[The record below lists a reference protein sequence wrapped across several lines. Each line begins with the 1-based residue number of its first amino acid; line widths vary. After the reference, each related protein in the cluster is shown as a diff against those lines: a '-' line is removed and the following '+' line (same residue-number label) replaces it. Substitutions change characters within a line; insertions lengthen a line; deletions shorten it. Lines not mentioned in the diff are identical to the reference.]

1 MGFTGGTSGKEP
13 TCQGRRCRKWGI
25 DPWVGKIPCRRAW
38 QPTPL
43 FLPRESHGQRSLV
56 GYGPYGCKESYT
68 LSDWT
73 EAPCTV
79 VYKVK
84 VQTTTV
90 SKKLH
95 ILIKKCFLLKNAN
108 CHLKMQCNIMRSA
121 CIYVEVELLDHM
133 VSLCLIIQEIT
144 RMSSKAAAP
153 FCFPINS
160 AWGNGVYSFLTTFVI
175 VRLFWF

>member
-1 MGFTGGTSGKEP
+1 MALVVKNPPANAGDVRDEGSILGLGRSPAGGHGK
-13 TCQGRRCRKWGI
+13 
-25 DPWVGKIPCRRAW
+25 
-38 QPTPL
+38 PTPL
-43 FLPRESHGQRSLV
+43 FLLRESHGQRSLV

-68 LSDWT
+68 PSDWT

-90 SKKLH
+90 SKKVH
-95 ILIKKCFLLKNAN
+95 VLIKKCFLLKNAN

-160 AWGNGVYSFLTTFVI
+160 AWG
-175 VRLFWF
+175 